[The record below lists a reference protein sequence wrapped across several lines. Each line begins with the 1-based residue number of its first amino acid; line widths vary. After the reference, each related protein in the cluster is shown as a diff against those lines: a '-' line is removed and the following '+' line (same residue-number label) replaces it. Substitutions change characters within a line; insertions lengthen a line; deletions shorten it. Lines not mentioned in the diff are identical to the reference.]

1 VIEFAPENNAA
12 GLEGRLADIMAGT
25 SLPRILLYDGDQAEG
40 AATPTGNLIAIA
52 SIASGSM
59 AGNQAVLTVS
69 STPALVLL
77 TGTPTWARLEN
88 GDGRWVL
95 NGPASNVAGVG
106 VLVLLLTPGPYY
118 QGGRIYVDSVVLS
131 S

>member
-1 VIEFAPENNAA
+1 MIEFAPENNAA
-12 GLEGRLADIMAGT
+12 GLEGRLADIMTGT
-25 SLPRILLYDGDQAEG
+25 GLPRILLYDGEQAVG
-40 AATPTGNLIAIA
+40 AAAPTGNLIAIS
-52 SIASGSM
+52 SIVSGSM

-69 STPALVLL
+69 PLPSLVLA

-95 NGPASNVAGVG
+95 NGPASDVVGEG

-118 QGGRIYVDSVVLS
+118 HGGRIYVDSVVLS

>member
-1 VIEFAPENNAA
+1 MIEFAPENNAA
-12 GLEGRLADIMAGT
+12 GLAGRLADIMAGT
-25 SLPRILLYDGDQAEG
+25 SLPRILLYDGDRAEG
-40 AATPTGNLIAIA
+40 AAAPTGNLIAIA
-52 SIASGSM
+52 TIASGSM

-69 STPALVLL
+69 STPALVLF

-95 NGPASNVAGVG
+95 NGLASDAPGEG